1 MGTQAPA
8 KDGEGEVFDIRR
20 PAGPVAPL
28 VLDSPH
34 SGKVYPPDFR
44 PAQPPQRYRRAEDM
58 YVDELF
64 SSAPFLGVPLLKARF
79 GRIYCDVNR
88 ASDDMDPEALDNAE
102 GLELAPSAKAQLG
115 KGVVW
120 TATPPDGAPLLVG
133 PVRRTEYLDRLERCW
148 HPYHAALGELIEEA
162 RAGRR
167 RVFHLD
173 LHSMQPVANAM
184 HEDETGSLRPD
195 IVLSDREGASAGA
208 GYLEAARTLL
218 LELGFSVAV
227 NDPFKGAEILR
238 RHGNPAQGV
247 HSLQIEV
254 NRALYMDVES
264 YGKTARFSE
273 TRARLSAF
281 LVSLRDWAAKSGG

>member
-1 MGTQAPA
+1 MAGAISEG
-8 KDGEGEVFDIRR
+8 GEGALFDILR
-20 PAGPVAPL
+20 PVGPAFPL

-34 SGKVYPPDFR
+34 SGTLYPPDFR
-44 PAQPPQRYRRAEDM
+44 PAQPPERYRRAEDM

-64 SSAPFLGVPLLKARF
+64 SAAPDFGLPLLRARF

-88 ASDDMDPEALDNAE
+88 AFDDLDPASLDDAG
-102 GLELAPSAKAQLG
+102 GLDLAPSAKARLG
-115 KGVVW
+115 KGVLW
-120 TATPPDGAPLLVG
+120 TATPPDGAPLLAG
-133 PVRRTEYLDRLERCW
+133 PVRRAEYLGRLERCW
-148 HPYHAALGELIEEA
+148 HPYHDALGELIAEA
-162 RAGRR
+162 RAAHG

-184 HEDETGSLRPD
+184 HEDAAGSLRPD
-195 IVLSDREGASAGA
+195 IVLSDREGTSAGA
-208 GYLEAARTLL
+208 GYLEAARALL
-218 LELGFSVAV
+218 LDLGFSVAV

-238 RHGNPAQGV
+238 RHGNPARGV

-254 NRALYMDVES
+254 NRALYMDVET

-281 LVSLRDWAAKSGG
+281 IGSLGDWAAKSGG

>member
-1 MGTQAPA
+1 MAGAISEGGEGASFDILRPAAPA
-8 KDGEGEVFDIRR
+8 L
-20 PAGPVAPL
+20 PL

-34 SGKVYPPDFR
+34 SGTLYPSDFR
-44 PAQPPQRYRRAEDM
+44 PAQPPERYRRAEDM

-64 SSAPFLGVPLLKARF
+64 SAAPALGLPLLRARF

-88 ASDDMDPEALDNAE
+88 AFDDLDPASLDDAGELN
-102 GLELAPSAKAQLG
+102 LAPSAKARLG
-115 KGVVW
+115 KGVLW
-120 TATPPDGAPLLVG
+120 TATPPDGAPLLAG
-133 PVRRTEYLDRLERCW
+133 PVLRAEYLDRLERCW
-148 HPYHAALGELIEEA
+148 HPYHDALGDLIAET
-162 RAGRR
+162 RAAHG

-184 HEDETGSLRPD
+184 HEDAAGSLRPD
-195 IVLSDREGASAGA
+195 IVLSDREGTSAGV
-208 GYLEAARTLL
+208 GYLEAARALL
-218 LELGFSVAV
+218 LDLGFSVAV

-238 RHGNPAQGV
+238 RHGNPARGV

-254 NRALYMDVES
+254 NRALYMDVET

-281 LVSLRDWAAKSGG
+281 IGSLGDWAAKSGG

>member
-1 MGTQAPA
+1 MAGAISEGGEGASFDILRPAAPA
-8 KDGEGEVFDIRR
+8 S
-20 PAGPVAPL
+20 PL

-34 SGKVYPPDFR
+34 SGTLYPPDFR
-44 PAQPPQRYRRAEDM
+44 PAQPPGRYRRAEDM

-64 SSAPFLGVPLLKARF
+64 SAAPALGLPLLRARF

-88 ASDDMDPEALDNAE
+88 AFDDLDPASLDDAGELN
-102 GLELAPSAKAQLG
+102 LAPSAKARLG
-115 KGVVW
+115 KGVLW
-120 TATPPDGAPLLVG
+120 TATPPDGAPLLAG
-133 PVRRTEYLDRLERCW
+133 PVLRAEYLDRLERCW
-148 HPYHAALGELIEEA
+148 YPYHDALGELIAET
-162 RAGRR
+162 RAAHG

-184 HEDETGSLRPD
+184 HEDAVGSLRPD
-195 IVLSDREGASAGA
+195 IVLSDREGTSAGV
-208 GYLEAARTLL
+208 GYLEAARALL
-218 LELGFSVAV
+218 LDLGFSVAV

-238 RHGNPAQGV
+238 RHGNPARGV

-254 NRALYMDVES
+254 NRALYMDVET

-281 LVSLRDWAAKSGG
+281 IGSLGDWAAKSGG

>member
-1 MGTQAPA
+1 MAGAISEG
-8 KDGEGEVFDIRR
+8 GEGASFDILR
-20 PAGPVAPL
+20 PAALASPL

-34 SGKVYPPDFR
+34 SGTLYPPDFR
-44 PAQPPQRYRRAEDM
+44 PAQPPECYRRAEDM

-64 SSAPFLGVPLLKARF
+64 SAAPAFGLPLLRARF

-88 ASDDMDPEALDNAE
+88 AFDDLDPASLDDAGELN
-102 GLELAPSAKAQLG
+102 LAPSAKARLG
-115 KGVVW
+115 KGVLW
-120 TATPPDGAPLLVG
+120 TATPPDGAPLLAG
-133 PVRRTEYLDRLERCW
+133 PVLRAEYLDRLERCW
-148 HPYHAALGELIEEA
+148 HPYHDALGELIAET
-162 RAGRR
+162 RAAHG

-184 HEDETGSLRPD
+184 HEDAVGSLRPD
-195 IVLSDREGASAGA
+195 IVLSDREGTSAGV
-208 GYLEAARTLL
+208 GYLEAARALL
-218 LELGFSVAV
+218 LDLGFSVAV

-238 RHGNPAQGV
+238 RHGNPARGV

-254 NRALYMDVES
+254 NRALYMDVET

-281 LVSLRDWAAKSGG
+281 IGSLGDWAAKSGG

>member
-1 MGTQAPA
+1 MAGAISEGGEGALFDILRPAAPA
-8 KDGEGEVFDIRR
+8 S
-20 PAGPVAPL
+20 PL

-34 SGKVYPPDFR
+34 SGTLYPSDFR
-44 PAQPPQRYRRAEDM
+44 PAQPPGRYRRAEDM

-64 SSAPFLGVPLLKARF
+64 SAAPALGLPLLRARF

-88 ASDDMDPEALDNAE
+88 AFDDLDPASLDDAGDLN
-102 GLELAPSAKAQLG
+102 LAPSAKARLG
-115 KGVVW
+115 KGVLW
-120 TATPPDGAPLLVG
+120 TATPPDGAPLLAG
-133 PVRRTEYLDRLERCW
+133 PVLRAEYLDRLERCW
-148 HPYHAALGELIEEA
+148 YPYHDALGELIAET
-162 RAGRR
+162 RAAHG

-184 HEDETGSLRPD
+184 HEDAVGSLRPD
-195 IVLSDREGASAGA
+195 IVLSDREGTSAGV
-208 GYLEAARTLL
+208 GYLEAARALL
-218 LELGFSVAV
+218 LDLGFSVAV

-238 RHGNPAQGV
+238 RHGNPARGV

-254 NRALYMDVES
+254 NRALYMDVET

-281 LVSLRDWAAKSGG
+281 IGSLGDWAAKSGG